1 MTELE
6 RPPKILYDIHDL
18 CAEYLTE
25 EPTRLQWSNTVGAL
39 TANLCAY
46 IESIEDLNAAFVL
59 GTALH
64 IKQQIND
71 CVDRMTQGVH

>member
-6 RPPKILYDIHDL
+6 RPPKILYEINDL
-18 CAEYLTE
+18 CEEYLKE

-46 IESIEDLNAAFVL
+46 IEVIEELDAAFVL
-59 GTALH
+59 EAALQ
-64 IKQQIND
+64 IKQQISD
-71 CVDRMTQGVH
+71 CVDRMIQGVH